1 MSKGTDTSP
10 EEEEDPPIEQPPT
23 NRPLSDEM
31 IALIERGV
39 ASLNRELA
47 QAKAQ
52 VEMLEEDALWAC
64 EQRNKECEIRDGMV
78 GRIKKLHIE
87 LRQIAKLADRAA
99 PADMIDTMTEI
110 RTIADKAVQA

>member
-1 MSKGTDTSP
+1 MN
-10 EEEEDPPIEQPPT
+10 T

-52 VEMLEEDALWAC
+52 IETLERDALGVC
-64 EQRNKECEIRDGMV
+64 EQRNKECEIHDGMV
-78 GRIKKLHIE
+78 GRIKKLHTE
-87 LRQIAKLADRAA
+87 LRQIARLADEAM
-99 PADMIDTMTEI
+99 PTEMIDTLTEI
-110 RTIADKAVQA
+110 QMIAAKAVQA

>member
-1 MSKGTDTSP
+1 MN
-10 EEEEDPPIEQPPT
+10 T

-52 VEMLEEDALWAC
+52 IEMLEKDALWVC
-64 EQRNKECEIRDGMV
+64 EQRNKECETHDGMV
-78 GRIKKLHIE
+78 GRVKKLHIE

-110 RTIADKAVQA
+110 QTIAAKAALA